1 MRIVEALESF
11 KASFRDSSIYS
22 EQAEDGF
29 MLVRQRT
36 ERAMLF
42 LDNPLVFTQ
51 EVLELFIC
59 QFSIFF
65 DICNLPGGYERNI
78 IKVFLRSLS
87 LRFSSTYLHTIL
99 S

>member
-59 QFSIFF
+59 HFLIII
-65 DICNLPGGYERNI
+65 DIRKLPGLLKHR
-78 IKVFLRSLS
+78 IKR
-87 LRFSSTYLHTIL
+87 I
-99 S
+99 